1 MNSAAHKEISQT
13 RKSWNK
19 KINILIRSVQFSRQR
34 HGDFNLRTSSW
45 TPSKSPQRRHSTV
58 HTHTHTHTQTH
69 AQSDTEQRRECV
81 CAHARKG
88 NRFSVRLR
96 KLTPKNTY
104 KKTMMMML
112 SIGPPV
118 SNKKRGAILNF
129 RATPAQKRKSIIPA
143 RPSPGMFLIYDIFM
157 LMAFACASVSVSVH
171 ECVCMCVFMGT
182 CMCVCVSGDLGG
194 SFINLM
200 NSLQMAAGAF

>member
-1 MNSAAHKEISQT
+1 M
-13 RKSWNK
+13 
-19 KINILIRSVQFSRQR
+19 
-34 HGDFNLRTSSW
+34 
-45 TPSKSPQRRHSTV
+45 
-58 HTHTHTHTQTH
+58 HTHTQTRTH
-69 AQSDTEQRRECV
+69 RDIELRRECV

-157 LMAFACASVSVSVH
+157 LMAFACASVSVSLH
-171 ECVCMCVFMGT
+171 ECVCVFV
-182 CMCVCVSGDLGG
+182 CLWVHACVCVSGDLGTKTTHLIRNYCG

-200 NSLQMAAGAF
+200 NLLQMAVNINRNI

>member
-1 MNSAAHKEISQT
+1 M
-13 RKSWNK
+13 
-19 KINILIRSVQFSRQR
+19 
-34 HGDFNLRTSSW
+34 
-45 TPSKSPQRRHSTV
+45 
-58 HTHTHTHTQTH
+58 HTHTHTRTQTH

-104 KKTMMMML
+104 KKTMMML

-118 SNKKRGAILNF
+118 SNKKSGAILNF

-157 LMAFACASVSVSVH
+157 LIAFACASVSVSVH
-171 ECVCMCVFMGT
+171 ECVCVCLWVHA
-182 CMCVCVSGDLGG
+182 CVCVSGDLGTKTTHLIRKYCG
-194 SFINLM
+194 SFTNLI

>member
-1 MNSAAHKEISQT
+1 MATSICAHHLERLRKAHKGGT
-13 RKSWNK
+13 
-19 KINILIRSVQFSRQR
+19 VQCT
-34 HGDFNLRTSSW
+34 LAL
-45 TPSKSPQRRHSTV
+45 
-58 HTHTHTHTQTH
+58 THT
-69 AQSDTEQRRECV
+69 DTEQRRECV

-182 CMCVCVSGDLGG
+182 CMCVCLRGFRHKDDASDKKLLRVLYKPYEFVADGC
-194 SFINLM
+194 
-200 NSLQMAAGAF
+200 QYK

>member
-1 MNSAAHKEISQT
+1 M
-13 RKSWNK
+13 
-19 KINILIRSVQFSRQR
+19 
-34 HGDFNLRTSSW
+34 
-45 TPSKSPQRRHSTV
+45 
-58 HTHTHTHTQTH
+58 HTHTQTH

-88 NRFSVRLR
+88 NRFPVRLR

-157 LMAFACASVSVSVH
+157 LMAFACASVH
-171 ECVCMCVFMGT
+171 ECVCVYVCLWVHA
-182 CMCVCVSGDLGG
+182 CVCVSGDLGTKTTHLIRKYCG
-194 SFINLM
+194 SFINLI
-200 NSLQMAAGAF
+200 NLLQMAARFDGCQYK